1 MTYPVILSTR
11 LVVAC
16 LSAMALAALVFVLL
30 PGLDLSAAGLFAGP
44 EGHFMGDTPL
54 GRAARRLFEAVPFM
68 ILIGYGAL
76 YGLRRFGGVRLW
88 APNGAGV
95 LVMALS
101 LALGPGLL
109 VNTVLKDHSHRP
121 RPAQV
126 DRFGGPDAFRPFYRF
141 DGACLRNCSFVSG
154 EGSTAFWTI
163 APALLVP
170 LAYRAPAVAAALLFG
185 TLTGLL
191 RMAFGGHFLSDT
203 VFGALLTWLV
213 VLACWRLVAALAA
226 EPPGASMP

>member
-11 LVVAC
+11 LMVAS
-16 LSAMALAALVFVLL
+16 LGAMALAALVFIVW
-30 PGLDLSAAGLFAGP
+30 PGLDLSAAGLFALGD
-44 EGHFMGDTPL
+44 GHFTGDTPA
-54 GRAARRLFEAVPFM
+54 GRTVRRAFETVPFM
-68 ILIGYGAL
+68 ILIGYVAL
-76 YGLRRFGGVRLW
+76 YALRRFGGVRIW
-88 APNGAGV
+88 APNGAG
-95 LVMALS
+95 LIAMAAS

-126 DRFGGPDAFRPFYRF
+126 DQFGGADIFRPFYRF
-141 DGACLRNCSFVSG
+141 DGACQRNCSFVSG

-170 LAYRAPAVAAALLFG
+170 PAYRLPALAAAMLFG
-185 TLTGLL
+185 SLSGAL

-213 VLACWRLVAALAA
+213 ILACWRLAALLPGD
-226 EPPGASMP
+226 PPGGSMP

>member
-11 LVVAC
+11 LIAAS
-16 LSAMALAALVFVLL
+16 LGALALAALVFVVW
-30 PGLDLSAAGLFAGP
+30 PGLDLRAAALFAGP
-44 EGHFMGDTPL
+44 DGHFSGDTPL
-54 GRAARRLFEAVPFM
+54 GRTARHLFETVPFAVM
-68 ILIGYGAL
+68 TGYGAL
-76 YGLRRFGGVRLW
+76 YALKRLGGVRLW
-88 APNGAGV
+88 APNGAGL

-101 LALGPGLL
+101 LVLGPGLL

-126 DRFGGPDAFRPFYRF
+126 DQLGGTEAFRPFYRF

-154 EGSTAFWTI
+154 EGSTAFWTV

-170 LAYRAPAVAAALLFG
+170 LAYRVPAIAAALVFA
-185 TLTGLL
+185 TMSGLL

-203 VFGALLTWLV
+203 VFGALFTWLV
-213 VLACWRLVAALAA
+213 ILACWRLVAALSG

>member
-1 MTYPVILSTR
+1 
-11 LVVAC
+11 
-16 LSAMALAALVFVLL
+16 
-30 PGLDLSAAGLFAGP
+30 
-44 EGHFMGDTPL
+44 MG
-54 GRAARRLFEAVPFM
+54 
-68 ILIGYGAL
+68 
-76 YGLRRFGGVRLW
+76 
-88 APNGAGV
+88 
-95 LVMALS
+95 LS

-109 VNTVLKDHSHRP
+109 VNTMLKDHSHRP

-126 DRFGGPDAFRPFYRF
+126 QQFGGLEAFRPFYRF

-154 EGSTAFWTI
+154 EGSTAFWTV

-185 TLTGLL
+185 AMTGLL

-213 VLACWRLVAALAA
+213 ILACWRLAALLAG
-226 EPPGASMP
+226 EPPGAAMP